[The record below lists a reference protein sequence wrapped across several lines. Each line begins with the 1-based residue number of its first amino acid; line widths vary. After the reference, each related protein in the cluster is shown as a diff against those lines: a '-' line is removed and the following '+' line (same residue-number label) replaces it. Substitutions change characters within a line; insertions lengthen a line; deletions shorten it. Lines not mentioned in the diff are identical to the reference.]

1 MYKSSL
7 RHIHD
12 PELLPLKVEVI
23 FDMVY
28 FSVCLK
34 CLGKLHID
42 MSANTRVDHHTLM
55 FHLSVGGLL
64 YKWCVESSGPV
75 TKVRRCNVIVR
86 HNHTEISNFAGGNL
100 KQFSSFLSALLHTA
114 QVDAYVHLT
123 NKKNLTSNP
132 NLPMDCHPTITP
144 ILPSADY
151 PLHGNCV

>member
-1 MYKSSL
+1 MYAETGDNGRLVLQTHGGQVQYNRYAQKHSSDTCGMYKSSL

-64 YKWCVESSGPV
+64 YK
-75 TKVRRCNVIVR
+75 
-86 HNHTEISNFAGGNL
+86 
-100 KQFSSFLSALLHTA
+100 
-114 QVDAYVHLT
+114 
-123 NKKNLTSNP
+123 
-132 NLPMDCHPTITP
+132 
-144 ILPSADY
+144 
-151 PLHGNCV
+151 